1 MSIPMLLSI
10 VMLLWLV
17 LVAAGAFEAIQH
29 RILLRTIPIRVH
41 VNGTRG
47 KTSVTRLIA
56 AGLRGGGMRV
66 CAKTTG
72 SAAAMTDPEGREFPI
87 YRISG
92 ANIIEQMRM
101 LKRMASLKPER
112 SEERRVG
119 KESRSRESTER

>member
-72 SAAAMTDPEGREFPI
+72 AAAAMTDPEGREFPI

-92 ANIIEQMRM
+92 ANIIEHIGR
-101 LKRMASLKPER
+101 ASC
-112 SEERRVG
+112 
-119 KESRSRESTER
+119 REIE